1 MIAAPPTRTQQI
13 RDALGRSLREIEE
26 KDTRSWYLRLW
37 NACRTILPSDESA
50 DLLYH
55 EALTY
60 VAGANAE
67 GWIGRVYAAKA
78 LSREDA

>member
-13 RDALGRSLREIEE
+13 REALARSLREIEE

-67 GWIGRVYAAKA
+67 GWIGRVYAKKA
-78 LSREDA
+78 LEQE